1 MYAQKAI
8 VQDIF
13 FPAEEDQFWL
23 LAYANSVIFSML
35 KTMFDSTFY
44 CQVGD
49 VAKIVVPDL
58 NMMKKKSVT
67 ELSGENVVI
76 SKCNWDAFETS
87 WDFQH
92 HPLLKKRVQ
101 LQNLLNPAYHFLP

>member
-1 MYAQKAI
+1 
-8 VQDIF
+8 
-13 FPAEEDQFWL
+13 
-23 LAYANSVIFSML
+23 ML

-92 HPLLKKRVQ
+92 YPLLKKRVQ